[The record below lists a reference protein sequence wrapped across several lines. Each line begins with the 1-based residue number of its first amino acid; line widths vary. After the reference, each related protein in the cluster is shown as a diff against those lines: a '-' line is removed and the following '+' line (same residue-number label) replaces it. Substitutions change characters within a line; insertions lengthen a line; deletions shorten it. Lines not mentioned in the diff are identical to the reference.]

1 MGRFRAYVALMQPV
15 VPALVGIGGV
25 NGSNLREVLDVG
37 VGSAA
42 VVRAVT
48 EASDVPAAVASLT
61 ALFGR

>member
-1 MGRFRAYVALMQPV
+1 MQPV